1 MVTQLKIHLIDTL
14 KNTIDSVIRGVI
26 AFNDVKII
34 SPLHRK
40 KGA

>member
-1 MVTQLKIHLIDTL
+1 MIDSL
-14 KNTIDSVIRGVI
+14 KNVIDSVIRGVI

-34 SPLHRK
+34 SPLQQK